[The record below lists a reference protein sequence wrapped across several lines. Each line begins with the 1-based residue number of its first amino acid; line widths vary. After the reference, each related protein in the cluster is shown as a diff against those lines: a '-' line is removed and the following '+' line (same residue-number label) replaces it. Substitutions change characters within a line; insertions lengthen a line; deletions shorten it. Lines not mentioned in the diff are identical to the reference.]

1 MLGLLTLVLRLA
13 LHLQVHCG
21 EAELVSFLG
30 GQLILLQVAAH
41 AEPAAHG
48 GHLVVELLP
57 GDFVVK
63 AQPAELDLHTEKR
76 QREKGCTVNMVDTM
90 LMW

>member
-1 MLGLLTLVLRLA
+1 MSV
-13 LHLQVHCG
+13 
-21 EAELVSFLG
+21 LG

-63 AQPAELDLHTEKR
+63 AQPAEFDLHTEK
-76 QREKGCTVNMVDTM
+76 KGKERRDVQ
-90 LMW
+90 